1 MVEAVGALPIL
12 RLPALG
18 PGLLAAVTP
27 RRGNASNF
35 WRGLRRRRAEHYEIL
50 GNTAVLV
57 RAKRSARVVVL
68 STLSTRPIAWLKAK
82 RTIHLASRAI
92 P

>member
-1 MVEAVGALPIL
+1 MVEAIGALPIIV
-12 RLPALG
+12 LPALG
-18 PGLLAAVTP
+18 LGLLAAVTP

-35 WRGLRRRRAEHYEIL
+35 WRGLRRRRAEHYKIL

-68 STLSTRPIAWLKAK
+68 STLSTRPIAWLKAN
-82 RTIHLASRAI
+82 RTKHLAKGAF